1 MTSIYFLAALAG
13 LGFIY
18 FVAAFIVGENAHY
31 PNFQVSSASI
41 YSLTIN
47 NATKL
52 TAELNIT
59 LSVSNPNHYLR
70 ISYHHHEFH
79 VKVFYTDKEHVILD
93 NTSTL
98 QQSNFNG
105 SSLIHMILKVDTY
118 SGSYVADGIDLSRRK
133 HGMVEFGLTMLTS
146 IMFKNK
152 LFFLYSWET
161 VKVVCNPIRFAIS
174 PNVYNTTPGILLQPL
189 TCTCGPPQISIS
201 IN

>member
-1 MTSIYFLAALAG
+1 MNSFYFLAALAA

-18 FVAAFIVGENAHY
+18 FVAALIVGENAHY
-31 PNFQVSSASI
+31 PNFQVGSASI
-41 YSLTIN
+41 NSLTIN

-59 LSVSNPNHYLR
+59 LSVSNPNHFLR
-70 ISYHHHEFH
+70 ISYHHDEFH
-79 VKVFYTDKEHVILD
+79 VKVFYTDQEHVILD

-98 QQSNFNG
+98 RQSNFNG
-105 SSLIHMILKVDTY
+105 SSVIEMKLKVDTY
-118 SGSYVADGIDLSRRK
+118 SGSYVADGIDQSCRK

-174 PNVYNTTPGILLQPL
+174 PNVYNTTPGIVSQPL
-189 TCTCGPPQISIS
+189 TCTCGPPQISS
-201 IN
+201 TIN